1 MLLFS
6 RSFALCA
13 VVAITVGLA
22 QAVEA
27 VNESGTTSP
36 ARQGPRR
43 LARSDSASLAASF
56 DQAVAAQEKQLG
68 ESAPSSSSRKGKRC
82 YYIGT
87 FFHRIDCN
95 APANSTSI
103 PYSHAPEPTA
113 KLV

>member
-27 VNESGTTSP
+27 VNESGTTSV

-43 LARSDSASLAASF
+43 LARSDRASLAASS
-56 DQAVAAQEKQLG
+56 DQAVTAQEKQLVETG
-68 ESAPSSSSRKGKRC
+68 HSSLVRKRKRC
-82 YYIGT
+82 YYVGT

-95 APANSTSI
+95 APANSTSV

-113 KLV
+113 EVL